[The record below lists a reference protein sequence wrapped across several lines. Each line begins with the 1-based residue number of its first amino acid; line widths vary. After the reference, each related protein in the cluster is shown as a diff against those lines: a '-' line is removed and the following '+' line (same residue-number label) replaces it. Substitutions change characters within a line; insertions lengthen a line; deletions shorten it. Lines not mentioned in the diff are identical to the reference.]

1 MSVAPR
7 VVVVHRHSER
17 DEIVAEQGTW
27 GQAEFVQKRR
37 GVSLSSVKKRHDML
51 SGAVQAV
58 SATIPKEWRRG
69 TVERSDLPRFL
80 FEPED
85 VVVVVGQDG
94 LVANTAKY
102 LNGQP
107 VIGIDPDPGRNMGVL
122 VRHSP
127 ANFESL
133 LAQISAG
140 RARFEARTMVAA
152 ATDDGESL
160 LALNEVYLGHSGH
173 QSARYLLST
182 PEGEEEHQLVVG
194 AAGGVG
200 DRGDGVAAVD
210 RAAAGAP
217 DRAAGADGSGAGM
230 VRAGGV
236 AVADDRGFADRGA
249 AAERGGADDPHR
261 GRVAGGVRGRDRGR
275 PAGARVGADGA
286 DPGCGAAS
294 SAGGIERA

>member
-17 DEIVAEQGTW
+17 DELVTEQGTW

-37 GVSLSSVKKRHDML
+37 GISLSSVKKRHDML

-58 SATIPKEWRRG
+58 STGIPREWRRG
-69 TVERSDLPRFL
+69 TVERADLPRFL

-127 ANFESL
+127 KDFESL
-133 LAQISAG
+133 LARVGAG
-140 RARFEARTMVAA
+140 KARFEARTMVSA

-182 PEGEEEHQLVVG
+182 PEGEEEHHSSSGLLVGSGTGATGWLLSVSRQRARRIALPEPTDPELGWFVREAWPGPATGASLTEGLLPDGAELTIRIEGESLVVF
-194 AAGGVG
+194 
-200 DRGDGVAAVD
+200 GDGIE
-210 RAAAGAP
+210 
-217 DRAAGADGSGAGM
+217 
-230 VRAGGV
+230 
-236 AVADDRGFADRGA
+236 ADRLALGWGQTVRIR
-249 AAERGGADDPHR
+249 AAERHLR
-261 GRVAGGVRGRDRGR
+261 LVV
-275 PAGARVGADGA
+275 
-286 DPGCGAAS
+286 
-294 SAGGIERA
+294 

>member
-37 GVSLSSVKKRHDML
+37 GVSLSSVKKRHEL
-51 SGAVQAV
+51 LGSAVQAV
-58 SATIPKEWRRG
+58 SSGIPREWRRG

-102 LNGQP
+102 LDGQP
-107 VIGIDPDPGRNMGVL
+107 VIGIDPDPGKNMGVL

-127 ANFESL
+127 KDFQSL

-140 RARFEARTMVAA
+140 RARFEARTMVSA

-182 PEGEEEHQLVVG
+182 PDGAQEHHSSSGLPVGSGTGATGWLLSIARQRARQITLPGPTDPELGWFVREAWPSPATGASLTEGLLPDGQELTVRIEGESLVVF
-194 AAGGVG
+194 
-200 DRGDGVAAVD
+200 GDGIE
-210 RAAAGAP
+210 
-217 DRAAGADGSGAGM
+217 
-230 VRAGGV
+230 
-236 AVADDRGFADRGA
+236 ADRLTLGWGQTVRIR
-249 AAERGGADDPHR
+249 AAERHLR
-261 GRVAGGVRGRDRGR
+261 LVV
-275 PAGARVGADGA
+275 
-286 DPGCGAAS
+286 
-294 SAGGIERA
+294 